1 MGILNSKEKC
11 RQVLRML
18 SRLASRAA
26 ALAPSLTVQAQ
37 GRVVALYS
45 TAVEKATEKENKPAV
60 YCDIDDLDYE
70 PNYQPDVTNLPI
82 EIQIRNWEK
91 ANALFYGPERD
102 LKNFPHPVPAETAP
116 PTRWGF
122 VPESFFNNLYSK
134 TGVSGPYVIG
144 IGGIMYILSKEIV
157 HMDHTFTEFAFM
169 TFALYMGATKLGK
182 MAANYLDTKSE
193 DYCKEYWFGR
203 IDGYKDA
210 IKRRMVAS
218 EMKIKQSEATSVAYD
233 AQKEMVD
240 MALETEYRARLSK
253 LHAEVK
259 KRLDYQ
265 LAFETSKKRI
275 QQEHMAN
282 WIIDGV
288 IKGITPKP

>member
-1 MGILNSKEKC
+1 MGALAAILNSKEKC

-26 ALAPSLTVQAQ
+26 ALAPSLRVQAQ
-37 GRVVALYS
+37 GRVVAPYS
-45 TAVEKATEKENKPAV
+45 TAVEKATEKENKPAVAQQQGSTKPAV

-144 IGGIMYILSKEIV
+144 IGGIMYILSKEII

-169 TFALYMGATKLGK
+169 TFALYMG
-182 MAANYLDTKSE
+182 
-193 DYCKEYWFGR
+193 
-203 IDGYKDA
+203 
-210 IKRRMVAS
+210 AS

-265 LAFETSKKRI
+265 LAVETSKKRI

-288 IKGITPKP
+288 IKGITPKQEKESIANCINELKTIAARQ